1 VTTAAD
7 AAPDPPRRREEARG
21 ADGELTADPVP
32 PGDGVRRRGRRP
44 AGEDRRGDIL
54 AAAREEFG
62 RRGFDGTT
70 LRGIARAAG
79 VDPRLVHHY
88 FDGKDAVFAAAFELP
103 VRPQEVI
110 EPLLAGGPDGLGERL
125 VRLFLSVWDVPAG
138 RQRIVALLSAAVAS
152 EAGARMLREFLA
164 REVFSRIVARLGVDD
179 PELRASLAASQM
191 MGLVVARYVIRLE
204 PLASADAEDL
214 VDLLAP
220 TLQAYLT
227 GTVRSGTIRSGTTRS
242 GTTRSG
248 VDGE

>member
-1 VTTAAD
+1 VKGPAD
-7 AAPDPPRRREEARG
+7 AAQPDAAAPDAAAPDA
-21 ADGELTADPVP
+21 AQLDG
-32 PGDGVRRRGRRP
+32 GRRRGRRP

-54 AAAREEFG
+54 VAARQEFG

-103 VRPQEVI
+103 VRPQDVV
-110 EPLLAGGPDGLGERL
+110 EPLLAPGPEGLGERL
-125 VRLFLSVWDVPAG
+125 VRLFLSIWDTPAG
-138 RQRIVALLSAAVAS
+138 RQRIVALLSASVAG
-152 EAGARMLREFLA
+152 EAGARMLREFLT
-164 REVFSRIVARLGVDD
+164 REVFSRVVARLGSDD

-191 MGLVVARYVIRLE
+191 MGLVFARYVLRLE

-214 VDLLAP
+214 VGVLAA

-227 GTVRSGTIRSGTTRS
+227 GPLR
-242 GTTRSG
+242 
-248 VDGE
+248 DD